1 MDFLELAQSR
11 WSVRNY
17 DARPVE
23 QEKLDRILEAARLAP
38 TGANR
43 QPQRLYVLR
52 SEEALARLRAATRMA
67 FNAPLVI
74 VACAKV
80 DEAWHNER
88 ETVMRGTTCDT
99 YNVAEMDASIVCD
112 HMQLAAT
119 EVGLGTITVRQ
130 LETLYGIIIKEE
142 VCQIGVFFFVKSAVY
157 TRKNLIGLS
166 VAFSIYGI
174 KAI

>member
-1 MDFLELAQSR
+1 MIH
-11 WSVRNY
+11 
-17 DARPVE
+17 E
-23 QEKLDRILEAARLAP
+23 QR
-38 TGANR
+38 
-43 QPQRLYVLR
+43 
-52 SEEALARLRAATRMA
+52 
-67 FNAPLVI
+67 
-74 VACAKV
+74 
-80 DEAWHNER
+80 
-88 ETVMRGTTCDT
+88 
-99 YNVAEMDASIVCD
+99 
-112 HMQLAAT
+112 T